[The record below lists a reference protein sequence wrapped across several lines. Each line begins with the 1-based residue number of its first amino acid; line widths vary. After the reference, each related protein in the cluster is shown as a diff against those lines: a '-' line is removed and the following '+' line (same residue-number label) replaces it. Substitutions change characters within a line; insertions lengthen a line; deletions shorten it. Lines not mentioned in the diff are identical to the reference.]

1 MLKLQFLKLLLNPQF
16 TNLCNSPVFEIVVLN
31 SDQNIFESSL
41 TKSDFTFKTKTF
53 TKFFPSLDRQK
64 FFYGFRFQNY
74 GECDGKMRFFDNFLC
89 EEH

>member
-1 MLKLQFLKLLLNPQF
+1 M
-16 TNLCNSPVFEIVVLN
+16 
-31 SDQNIFESSL
+31 

-53 TKFFPSLDRQK
+53 TKFFPSRDRQK

-74 GECDGKMRFFDNFLC
+74 GECDGKMGFFDNFLC